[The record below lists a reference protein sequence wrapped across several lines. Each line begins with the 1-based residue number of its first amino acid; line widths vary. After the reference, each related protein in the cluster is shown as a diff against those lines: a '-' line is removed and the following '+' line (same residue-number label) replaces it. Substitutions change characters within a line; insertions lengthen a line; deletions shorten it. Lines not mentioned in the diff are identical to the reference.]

1 MKVTNRFKGLDLVE
15 CLKNYRQ
22 KFIHCT
28 GGGDQNHSQE
38 KEIQEGKVVVWGSL
52 TNSWEKK
59 KSEKQRRKGKIYSTG
74 FRVLETRKER

>member
-28 GGGDQNHSQE
+28 GGGDQSHSKKKKYKKE
-38 KEIQEGKVVVWGSL
+38 KWLYEEALQIA
-52 TNSWEKK
+52 EKK
-59 KSEKQRRKGKIYSTG
+59 RKVKSKG
-74 FRVLETRKER
+74 ERERYTQLDSEL